1 MQDAQSRLRSGAGTV
16 ESITPAVGER
26 NGQRRPAAT
35 SGREAAARV
44 ALIVDDDRDHNRAL
58 EQALDGYGFQVRVAA
73 SGEAAAEQLGET
85 TPRVAFVALEVGAD
99 DGVALL
105 DLPGLAECDEILL
118 MHEHDTPRR
127 IRAGM
132 SKGAGY
138 FLAKPFDGEFLAG
151 VLHDLTERP
160 AKFRRRRTTV
170 HGDPAPLDQFGDL
183 RGSSAAMRGLFR
195 VLRKVA
201 GVDTSVLLTGESGTG
216 KDLAAGTLHRFS
228 ARAHGPLIA
237 KNCAAIPPDLCESE
251 LFGHERGSFS
261 GATRCHRGLFE
272 QADGGTL
279 FLDEITEM
287 PTEHQVKLLRVLESG
302 RFRRVGGETDIS
314 VDVRIITASNRDP
327 QEAIREG
334 RLRQDLYYRIARF
347 PIDMPA
353 LRERDDDIEGL
364 ARHFLDRLNEREGT
378 AKTFSSDA
386 LASLASYSFPGNVR
400 ELQSLVERAFLLS
413 PGIIRNMHLPPLCAE
428 PAIAGDYIRV
438 RVGTS
443 VYEAEKAL
451 LLATLQRENN
461 DKSATAE
468 ILGISLRTLYNRLN
482 AYAEEDNKAS

>member
-1 MQDAQSRLRSGAGTV
+1 MHDAQTRRRSATGTV
-16 ESITPAVGER
+16 ESITPAVKDR
-26 NGQRRPAAT
+26 NGQRRPAP
-35 SGREAAARV
+35 GRRRGPAAPI
-44 ALIVDDDRDHNRAL
+44 ALIIDDDRDHNRAL
-58 EQALDGYGFQVRVAA
+58 EQALGGYGFRVHVATSVDAA
-73 SGEAAAEQLGET
+73 VEQLEDT
-85 TPRVAFVALEVGAD
+85 TPRVALVALEVDGD

-105 DLPGLAECDEILL
+105 DHPGLARCEEILL

-127 IRAGM
+127 IREGM

-138 FLAKPFDGEFLAG
+138 FLAKPFDGEFLTG
-151 VLHDLTERP
+151 VLHGLTER
-160 AKFRRRRTTV
+160 ATEFRRRTPANGNV
-170 HGDPAPLDQFGDL
+170 APLDQFGDL
-183 RGSSAAMRGLFR
+183 RGSSAAMRGLFQ

-216 KDLAAGTLHRFS
+216 KDLAACTLHRFS
-228 ARAHGPLIA
+228 ARADGPFIA
-237 KNCAAIPPDLCESE
+237 TNCAAIPPDLCESE

-302 RFRRVGGETDIS
+302 QFRRVGGETDIT
-314 VDVRIITASNRDP
+314 VNVRIITASNRDP
-327 QEAIREG
+327 EEAIREG

-353 LRERDDDIEGL
+353 LRDRDDDIEGL

-378 AKTFSSDA
+378 SKAFSSDA

-400 ELQSLVERAFLLS
+400 ELQSLVERAFLVS
-413 PGIIRNMHLPPLCAE
+413 PGIIRNMHLPPLSGE
-428 PAIAGDYIRV
+428 PALAGDYIRV
-438 RVGTS
+438 RVGAS

-451 LLATLQRENN
+451 LLATLQKENN
-461 DKSATAE
+461 DKATAAE

>member
-1 MQDAQSRLRSGAGTV
+1 MHDAQSRLRSSAAKV
-16 ESITPAVGER
+16 ERISPVADER
-26 NGQRRPAAT
+26 NARRQPAARST
-35 SGREAAARV
+35 ARPDTRL
-44 ALIVDDDRDHNRAL
+44 ALIIDDDTHHNRAL
-58 EQALDGYGFQVRVAA
+58 ERTLSGHGFDVTIAA
-73 SGEAAAEQLGET
+73 SVQAAADRLAACA
-85 TPRVAFVALEVGAD
+85 PCVAFVALDVDGE

-105 DLPGLAECDEILL
+105 EHPGLAGCEEILL

-127 IRAGM
+127 IREGM

-151 VLHDLTERP
+151 VLHDLTEGRSRM
-160 AKFRRRRTTV
+160 RRV
-170 HGDPAPLDQFGDL
+170 PPVNGGPAPLDQFGDL

-201 GVDTSVLLTGESGTG
+201 TVDTAVLLTGESGTG
-216 KDLAAGTLHRFS
+216 KDLAACTLHRFS
-228 ARAHGPLIA
+228 ARANGPFIA
-237 KNCAAIPPDLCESE
+237 TNCAAIPPDLCESE

-302 RFRRVGGETDIS
+302 RFRRVGGETDIA

-334 RLRQDLYYRIARF
+334 TLRQDLYYRIARF

-364 ARHFLDRLNEREGT
+364 ARHFLDRLNERARRAGRLF
-378 AKTFSSDA
+378 FS
-386 LASLASYSFPGNVR
+386 R
-400 ELQSLVERAFLLS
+400 QRA
-413 PGIIRNMHLPPLCAE
+413 
-428 PAIAGDYIRV
+428 
-438 RVGTS
+438 
-443 VYEAEKAL
+443 
-451 LLATLQRENN
+451 
-461 DKSATAE
+461 
-468 ILGISLRTLYNRLN
+468 
-482 AYAEEDNKAS
+482 

>member
-1 MQDAQSRLRSGAGTV
+1 MQDAQSRLRSNAATV
-16 ESITPAVGER
+16 ERISPAPDER
-26 NGQRRPAAT
+26 NGRRQPAASNT
-35 SGREAAARV
+35 ARPDTRL
-44 ALIVDDDRDHNRAL
+44 ALIIDDDIHHNRAL
-58 EQALDGYGFQVRVAA
+58 ERTLGGHGFDVSIAA
-73 SGEAAAEQLGET
+73 SVEAAADRLGGDA
-85 TPRVAFVALEVGAD
+85 PRVAFVALDVDGE
-99 DGVALL
+99 DGVAML
-105 DLPGLAECDEILL
+105 DHPGLAECEEILL

-127 IRAGM
+127 IREGM

-151 VLHDLTERP
+151 VLHDLTQG
-160 AKFRRRRTTV
+160 RTSIRGV
-170 HGDPAPLDQFGDL
+170 PPVNGGPAPLDQFGDL

-201 GVDTSVLLTGESGTG
+201 TVDTAVLLTGESGTG
-216 KDLAAGTLHRFS
+216 KDLAACTLHRFS
-228 ARAHGPLIA
+228 SRADGPFIA
-237 KNCAAIPPDLCESE
+237 TNCAAIPPDLCESE

-287 PTEHQVKLLRVLESG
+287 PMEHQVKLLRVLESG
-302 RFRRVGGETDIS
+302 RFRRVGGETDIA

-327 QEAIREG
+327 EEAIRDG
-334 RLRQDLYYRIARF
+334 ALRQDLYYRIARF

-353 LRERDDDIEGL
+353 LRERDDDVEGL
-364 ARHFLDRLNEREGT
+364 ARHFLDRLNEREGS

-413 PGIIRNMHLPPLCAE
+413 PGIIRSRHLPPLTAE
-428 PAIAGDYIRV
+428 AARAGNYIRV
-438 RVGTS
+438 RVGAS

-451 LLATLQRENN
+451 LLATLQKENN
-461 DKSATAE
+461 DKTATAE

-482 AYAEEDNKAS
+482 AYAEEDNRAS

>member
-1 MQDAQSRLRSGAGTV
+1 
-16 ESITPAVGER
+16 
-26 NGQRRPAAT
+26 
-35 SGREAAARV
+35 
-44 ALIVDDDRDHNRAL
+44 
-58 EQALDGYGFQVRVAA
+58 
-73 SGEAAAEQLGET
+73 
-85 TPRVAFVALEVGAD
+85 
-99 DGVALL
+99 
-105 DLPGLAECDEILL
+105 
-118 MHEHDTPRR
+118 
-127 IRAGM
+127 M

-151 VLHDLTERP
+151 VLHDLTEG
-160 AKFRRRRTTV
+160 RTIV
-170 HGDPAPLDQFGDL
+170 RGVPPMNGGPAPLDQFGDL

-201 GVDTSVLLTGESGTG
+201 TVDTAVLLTGESGTG
-216 KDLAAGTLHRFS
+216 KDLAACTLHRFS
-228 ARAHGPLIA
+228 ARADGPFIA
-237 KNCAAIPPDLCESE
+237 TNCAAIPPDLCESE

-287 PTEHQVKLLRVLESG
+287 PMEHQVKLLRVLESG
-302 RFRRVGGETDIS
+302 RFRRVGGETDIA

-327 QEAIREG
+327 EEAIRDG
-334 RLRQDLYYRIARF
+334 ALRQDLYYRIARF

-386 LASLASYSFPGNVR
+386 LASLAGYSFPGNVR

-413 PGIIRNMHLPPLCAE
+413 PGVIRTRHLPPLSAE
-428 PAIAGDYIRV
+428 AGLTGDYIRV
-438 RVGTS
+438 RVGAS

-451 LLATLQRENN
+451 LLATLQKEDN
-461 DKSATAE
+461 DKTATAE

-482 AYAEEDNKAS
+482 AYAEEDNRAS